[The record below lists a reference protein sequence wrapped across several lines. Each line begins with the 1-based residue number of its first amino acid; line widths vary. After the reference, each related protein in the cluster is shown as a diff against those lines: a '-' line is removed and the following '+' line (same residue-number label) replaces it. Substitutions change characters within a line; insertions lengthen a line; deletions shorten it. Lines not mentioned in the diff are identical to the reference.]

1 MNDAIQ
7 QLTVTTPAPTSDIT
21 NNIASQKYSKPYTP
35 RKPRPTFA
43 NKQKSLEKK
52 SEIREGVGLK
62 ESGTDIHSENNVPI
76 IDTVSSSAIIGA
88 GKGVIKSNPGQ

>member
-1 MNDAIQ
+1 MNDTIQ

-43 NKQKSLEKK
+43 NKQKSLEK
-52 SEIREGVGLK
+52 IRDKRRDGAGLK

-88 GKGVIKSNPGQ
+88 GKGVIKPNPG